1 MCSKLTRF
9 SRISL
14 SYMNMTMS
22 LSSAWM
28 QAMPPCRATTFN
40 ASQMWP
46 CGTMQADVAR
56 TDVGGEDLYA
66 GMAVLHG
73 IGELVEVLG
82 TGTSPI
88 SMRWK
93 P

>member
-9 SRISL
+9 SRISF

-28 QAMPPCRATTFN
+28 QAMPPAAATTFS

-46 CGTMQADVAR
+46 CGTMRPRFPGRMLVVKIFMLAWPSC
-56 TDVGGEDLYA
+56 
-66 GMAVLHG
+66 MASASWPKCGV
-73 IGELVEVLG
+73 
-82 TGTSPI
+82 GTSPI
-88 SMRWK
+88 SVRWK